1 MTKTFKKNIRR
12 SITGSLGRYLA
23 ILLII
28 MLGVAF
34 LTGLRITRPVM
45 TATATEYI
53 NDTALYDLRLLS
65 TIGFDDADVSA
76 VSAVEGVTAA
86 AGSANADFI
95 SRDADV
101 TPLMAGAIVCDQAH

>member
-1 MTKTFKKNIRR
+1 MTRTFKKNIRR

-76 VSAVEGVTAA
+76 VSAVEGAPSF
-86 AGSANADFI
+86 G
-95 SRDADV
+95 
-101 TPLMAGAIVCDQAH
+101 PLRSFFNSCRRIFLLPETI